1 VPASGGNANSTPT
14 DPQAETVV
22 QAVTA
27 EIMNRLKG

>member
-1 VPASGGNANSTPT
+1 VPAIGGNANGTPT